1 MKKKII
7 IASIIIIVI
16 AVFVIVN
23 ITSKDEGVEVQTE
36 KVFRADITQTVTG
49 NGKIFP
55 ETEVKISARVPGKI
69 TMMAV
74 KEGDSVKAGEVLIKL
89 ERAQY
94 AAVLDRANSAFLE
107 AKANL
112 TLAENDLKRAEELFD
127 RNLTSDAVMDM
138 AQAKYDQALSLL
150 QQRQAFVDEAKDA
163 LAWTVLST
171 PLSGVVIKKNKE
183 LGEMALGSQFQ
194 EDVLLVVADLSVMET
209 RVEVNENDIVNVNL
223 GDSAEVEID
232 AFPDTTFTGRVTE
245 ISNSAETEGLG
256 TMEEVTN
263 FEVKI
268 RLLDLLPAFRPGMS
282 ATSDIAT
289 ETKRDVLNV
298 PIQSLTVR
306 ERKTLKKK
314 EGLEEQ
320 DIPEEKDTEYNPKKK
335 KKLKKQEDD
344 LMEVVFIVNEGIV
357 NMRPVQI
364 GISDDNYYHATTGL
378 EEGEEV
384 VTGPYRVLSR
394 TLKDGQKVKVTEER
408 KQK

>member
-23 ITSKDEGVEVQTE
+23 VTSKDEGVEVQTE
-36 KVFRADITQTVTG
+36 EVFRADITQTVTG

-69 TMMAV
+69 TMIGV
-74 KEGDSVKAGEVLIKL
+74 EEGDSVRAGQVLVRL
-89 ERAQY
+89 EREQY
-94 AAVLDRANSAFLE
+94 ASGLDRANSALLE
-107 AKANL
+107 AQANL
-112 TLAENDLKRAEELFD
+112 TLAENDLKRAKELFD
-127 RNLTSDAVMDM
+127 RNLTSDAAMDM

-150 QQRQAFVDEAKDA
+150 QQRQASVDEAKDA

-194 EDVLLVVADLSVMET
+194 EDVILVVADLSVMEA

-268 RLLDLLPAFRPGMS
+268 RLLDLLPSFRPGMS

-289 ETKRDVLNV
+289 ETKKDVLNV
-298 PIQSLTVR
+298 PIQSITVR

-320 DIPEEKDTEYNPKKK
+320 EAPEKEETEYNPKKRK
-335 KKLKKQEDD
+335 KSKKQEDD
-344 LMEVVFIVNEGIV
+344 LIEVVFVVNEGIA

-364 GISDDNYYHATTGL
+364 GISDDNYYHATAGL
-378 EEGEEV
+378 VEGEEV

-394 TLKDGQKVKVTEER
+394 TLKEGQKVKVTEER